1 MAARYSAVRTT
12 RTRRTRVATVPDVQ
26 GGPSDADTILHSEA
40 ITMVTTH
47 TDAGTPVIE
56 LTDEEY
62 RAFLD
67 REVRARIGM
76 SLDEFVR
83 QVNVGEIDWDHP
95 EAFSLAGLVG
105 VGDGGLIAPA
115 SSDGHR

>member
-1 MAARYSAVRTT
+1 
-12 RTRRTRVATVPDVQ
+12 
-26 GGPSDADTILHSEA
+26 
-40 ITMVTTH
+40 MVTTH

-56 LTDEEY
+56 LTDDEY

-67 REVRARIGM
+67 REIRARIGM

-83 QVNVGEIDWDHP
+83 QVNAGEIDWDHP

-105 VGDGGLIAPA
+105 VGDGGPIAPA
-115 SSDGHR
+115 STDGHR